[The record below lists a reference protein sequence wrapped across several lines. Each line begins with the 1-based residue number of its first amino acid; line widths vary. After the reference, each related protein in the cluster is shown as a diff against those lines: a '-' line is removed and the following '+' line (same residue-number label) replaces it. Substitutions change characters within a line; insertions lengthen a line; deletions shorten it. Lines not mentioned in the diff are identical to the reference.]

1 MQTYL
6 RQVMQSQKRRPGF
19 LNMNQH
25 CKRAYD
31 DNCSNKH
38 RQFLS
43 IKLCCVLSQFG
54 GSNYIRQPAPAPM
67 LPLPCSGS
75 PAPASMLRLPCSAST
90 APASLLRLL
99 CSASTAP
106 ASLLR
111 LPCSASTAPA
121 SLLRLHSSVLILQ
134 APALR
139 HQVRVAFKLQ

>member
-75 PAPASMLRLPCSAST
+75 PAPAPLLLLPCSSS
-90 APASLLRLL
+90 PALPPLLL
-99 CSASTAP
+99 
-106 ASLLR
+106 
-111 LPCSASTAPA
+111 LPCSGYTPQS
-121 SLLRLHSSVLILQ
+121 SYSKLRPSVIKLESHLNYSKLKILC
-134 APALR
+134 
-139 HQVRVAFKLQ
+139 F